1 MHKLTHRLIKQLIDK
16 NPDLHWVKLQHANI
30 CIVLDVDLNTD
41 SISIF
46 FNREHS
52 LRIIQVQNSSSSSF
66 LMIWMDGLWQESHYL
81 C

>member
-1 MHKLTHRLIKQLIDK
+1 MFWAVFLSLALMHKLSQGLIKQLIDK
-16 NPDLHWVKLQHANI
+16 YSDLCQVKSQHANI

-46 FNREHS
+46 FNYEHS

-66 LMIWMDGLWQESHYL
+66 LMI
-81 C
+81 